1 MGAMNMELLLAGT
14 LLHQVIIMFLLVMVG
29 YLLTKAGKITD
40 AGSKTLGNILIYISL
55 PCAIIRGFQVEYT
68 SQTLSHLV
76 TSTIL
81 AAVIL
86 LLSMIIA
93 RLTAR
98 GDAIAAFAG
107 AFSNPGFFGIPI
119 ITACFAESTVFY
131 IAPFIALLNMCQWTY
146 GVSLL
151 VGEKVSLT
159 PKKILTAP
167 FMVAIIIG
175 LFFLLTGIPL
185 PSLVNQ
191 CVGYLAG
198 LNTPLGMFT
207 IGVYM
212 TKVNFFKMF
221 RRTKLYAIS
230 LTRLVLVPVCALAL
244 LSFLPQYP
252 LEMRLAILIASACPV
267 GSNIAV
273 YADLHNKDY
282 PYSVQTVVIST
293 LLSIVTIPII
303 VQVAENLW
311 K

>member
-1 MGAMNMELLLAGT
+1 MELLLART
-14 LLHQVIIMFLLVMVG
+14 LLHQVIIMFLLVGVG

-55 PCAIIRGFQVEYT
+55 PCAIIRGFQVPYSE
-68 SQTLSHLV
+68 QTLFHLV
-76 TSTIL
+76 LSAVL

-86 LLSMIIA
+86 ALSMIIA

-119 ITACFAESTVFY
+119 ITASFAESTVFY
-131 IAPFIALLNMCQWTY
+131 IAPFVALLNMCQWTY

-151 VGEKVSLT
+151 VGEKTSLT

-167 FMVAIIIG
+167 FMIAIIIG
-175 LFFLLTGIPL
+175 LFFLFTKLPM

-191 CVGYLAG
+191 CVGYLAS
-198 LNTPLGMFT
+198 LNTPLAMFT

-212 TKVNFFKMF
+212 TKVDFLSMF
-221 RRTKLYAIS
+221 RRVRLYLIS
-230 LTRLVLVPVCALAL
+230 LTRLVLIPVCSFVI
-244 LSFLPQYP
+244 LSLLPQCP

-293 LLSIVTIPII
+293 LLSIITIPII